1 MKIENVYKRS
11 HYAKNVLFKNDVA
24 AEKTVD
30 KMTGFINDVLY
41 KHNVVLTDFLNPG
54 ERDILKSVA
63 GDDVSLLEFG
73 GYNSAEKKRVLL
85 DNSNLEF
92 SPAAFQITVFAIE
105 YSQKFATLTHSA
117 ILGSLANS
125 GVETS
130 TFGDIITDG
139 AGHWQF
145 FAKSELSDFFT
156 SEINYIGHT
165 KVRLRPTTKQKVL
178 TVEDDSAQ
186 ATAIASSLRLDA
198 LVAAITKKSRQQ
210 SKNDIANNLVKLNW
224 HSATNF
230 NIMIKEDDVLSI
242 RHFGRIKILD
252 IKATRKGKFKVV
264 YKLWQTKRKKSKD

>member
-30 KMTGFINDVLY
+30 KMAGFINDVLY
-41 KHNVVLTDFLNPG
+41 KHNMVLTDFLNPG

-186 ATAIASSLRLDA
+186 ASAIASSLRLDA

-242 RHFGRIKILD
+242 RHFGRI
-252 IKATRKGKFKVV
+252 
-264 YKLWQTKRKKSKD
+264 